1 VHPWLTSFCVFLS
14 CPGSAAKKVSRSAAP
29 RVLFKARSKVER
41 LIRSINTP
49 QVMQKSK
56 SVAVNAFVARSG
68 PQSAVPQNVPL
79 VPSQVPNHAG
89 GFVWQIPARQQAMR
103 FLILGSGDTC
113 YQAGS
118 CAASECCLAVLEMCS
133 AEAGHTEL
141 LELIKSVSVHGRA
154 PKQEPTLLAL
164 AAAIV
169 HAPTPAAKSAAL
181 EAVAVCARI
190 PTHLFALLGHV
201 TSMSQAA
208 HNSKGWGRGMRRTVG
223 NWYTSKSGRDLAMQ
237 LTKYKNREGWTHQDV
252 LRMVHVGPASLKDDG
267 ARLAMAFAIKG
278 PEAYAAE
285 CEKQKEA
292 PADPESVAAVV
303 RLITGI
309 TAVAAEGV
317 TGAEAARLIREH
329 GLVREHLPTTLL
341 DSVEVWKALLTS
353 GHGMPMEA
361 MVRNLSKM
369 TEVGLLEDQEC
380 ADWVVARLTK
390 AETIRASRIHPM
402 KLLIASRQY
411 QQGRAHDNR
420 AIFTMGFEPALVL
433 KALRAAHDNEDAA
446 IDMLLEG
453 VVPEGSEQE
462 PHHRKKTRSWFP
474 VQRVVEALDEAFKL
488 AFGNVE
494 PTGKRMMLALDASGS
509 MSTLV
514 PGTTISCREAS
525 AAMALVTC
533 ATESACSVV
542 AFGEQLTPVAMKG
555 DMTVT
560 QAVRVSD
567 IDCGAT
573 DCALPMLH
581 ALKNGIAVDCF
592 VVYTDSETYFGSVHP
607 QVALQ
612 QYRAATGIQ
621 AKLVV
626 VGMVSNTLT
635 IADPSDQNTLNLA
648 GFDTSTPEVV
658 SLFTRGEL

>member
-1 VHPWLTSFCVFLS
+1 M
-14 CPGSAAKKVSRSAAP
+14 
-29 RVLFKARSKVER
+29 SKV
-41 LIRSINTP
+41 
-49 QVMQKSK
+49 VKKSSGGISK
-56 SVAVNAFVARSG
+56 LVARNAFVAGGG
-68 PQSAVPQNVPL
+68 PKGTVPQVRRL
-79 VPSQVPNHAG
+79 KATQVRNHAG
-89 GFVWQIPARQQAMR
+89 GFVWQIPASKQVQR
-103 FLILGSGDTC
+103 FLVLGTGDTH
-113 YQAGS
+113 YQAGA
-118 CAASECCLAVLEMCS
+118 CAASECCSAVFEMCS
-133 AEAGHTEL
+133 TEAGHAEL
-141 LELIKSVSVHGRA
+141 LELIKSVSVHARA

-164 AAAIV
+164 AAAIA
-169 HAPTPAAKSAAL
+169 HAPTPAAKSSSL

-208 HNSKGWGRGMRRTVG
+208 ENSKGWGRGMRRAVG
-223 NWYTSKSGRDLAMQ
+223 AWYTSKSGRELAMQ
-237 LTKYKNREGWTHQDV
+237 LTKYKNREGWTHKDV
-252 LRMVHVGPASLKDDG
+252 MRMVHVGPASLKDNG

-285 CEKQKEA
+285 CEKLKEA

-309 TAVAAEGV
+309 TAVAAKGV

-341 DSVEVWKALLTS
+341 DGVEVWKALLTS

-369 TEVGLLEDQEC
+369 TEIGLFEDEEC
-380 ADWVVARLTK
+380 ADWVVGRLTNVD
-390 AETIRASRIHPM
+390 AIRASRIHPM

-411 QQGRAHDNR
+411 QQGRGDK
-420 AIFTMGFEPALVL
+420 G
-433 KALRAAHDNEDAA
+433 K
-446 IDMLLEG
+446 
-453 VVPEGSEQE
+453 
-462 PHHRKKTRSWFP
+462 RSWFP
-474 VQRVVEALDEAFKL
+474 LQRVVDALDAAFQL
-488 AFGNVE
+488 AFGNVQ
-494 PTGKRMMLALDASGS
+494 PTGKRLMLALDVSGS
-509 MSTLV
+509 MSTTV

-533 ATESACSVV
+533 ATEADCSVV
-542 AFGEQLTPVAMKG
+542 AFGAQLTPVAMSG

-567 IDCGAT
+567 MNFGAT

-581 ALKNGIAVDCF
+581 AMKHSIAVDCF

-612 QYRAATGIQ
+612 QYRSATGID

-626 VGMVSNTLT
+626 VGMVSNDLT
-635 IADPSDQNTLNLA
+635 IADPTDSNTLNLT
-648 GFDTSTPEVV
+648 GFDTSTPEVL
-658 SLFTRGEL
+658 SLFARGEL

>member
-1 VHPWLTSFCVFLS
+1 ML
-14 CPGSAAKKVSRSAAP
+14 
-29 RVLFKARSKVER
+29 
-41 LIRSINTP
+41 
-49 QVMQKSK
+49 KSK
-56 SVAVNAFVARSG
+56 SVAANAFVTRSWPKSAL
-68 PQSAVPQNVPL
+68 PQSVPL
-79 VPSQVPNHAG
+79 DASQVANHAG
-89 GFVWQIPARQQAMR
+89 GFVWEIPASKQVHR
-103 FLILGSGDTC
+103 FLILGTGETS
-113 YQAGS
+113 YQAGA
-118 CAASECCLAVLEMCS
+118 CAASECCSAVFEMCS
-133 AEAGHTEL
+133 TEAGHAEL

-169 HAPTPAAKSAAL
+169 HSPTPAAKSAAL
-181 EAVAVCARI
+181 DAVSVCARI

-223 NWYTSKSGRDLAMQ
+223 LWYTSKSGRELAMQ
-237 LTKYKNREGWTHQDV
+237 MTKYKNREGWTHQDV
-252 LRMVHVGPASLKDDG
+252 LRMVHVTPASLKDNG

-278 PEAYAAE
+278 QEVYAAE
-285 CEKQKEA
+285 CEKLKEA
-292 PADPESVAAVV
+292 PADPESVADVV

-317 TGAEAARLIREH
+317 TGAEAAGLIREH

-341 DSVEVWKALLTS
+341 DSVEVWKSLLMS

-369 TEVGLLEDQEC
+369 TEIGLLEDQEC
-380 ADWVVARLTK
+380 ADWVVARLTN
-390 AETIRASRIHPM
+390 ADAVRASRVHPM

-411 QQGRAHDNR
+411 QRGHAQDNR
-420 AIFTMGFEPALVL
+420 AIFTMGFETALVL
-433 KALRAAHDNEDAA
+433 KALEAANDNEDNAVE
-446 IDMLLEG
+446 MLLSG
-453 VVPEGSEQE
+453 DVPEDRGQQSS
-462 PHHRKKTRSWFP
+462 RKKKRSWFP
-474 VQRVVEALDEAFKL
+474 VQRVVDALDAAFQL

-494 PTGKRMMLALDASGS
+494 ATGKRMMLALDASGS
-509 MSTLV
+509 MSTTV
-514 PGTTISCREAS
+514 PGTTITCREAS

-533 ATESACSVV
+533 ATEADCSVV
-542 AFGEQLTPVAMKG
+542 VFGEQLTPVAMKG

-592 VVYTDSETYFGSVHP
+592 VVFTDSETYFGDVHP

-612 QYRAATGIQ
+612 QYRAATGID

-626 VGMVSNTLT
+626 VGMVSNSLT
-635 IADPSDQNTLNLA
+635 IADPTDSNTLNLA
-648 GFDTSTPEVV
+648 GFDTSTPEVL
-658 SLFTRGEL
+658 SLFARGLL